1 MKTMKVGE
9 FKSRFADVLQQVK
22 NGEEIT
28 IAYGKKNQKLAVI
41 IPFSKYTKKNRQLDI
56 LKNVAGY
63 KIEKDFEITDAEFL
77 AL

>member
-1 MKTMKVGE
+1 MKVGE
-9 FKSRFADVLQQVK
+9 FKSRFADVLHQVK

-63 KIEKDFEITDAEFL
+63 KIEKDFEITAAEFL